1 MSKESRFRGSFDK
14 QHGKGDQTLWKPE
27 PHNLCHIY
35 WSLWRQLGWKKCL
48 LVIWKILGL
57 FVKILNA
64 DHKYSLLYRENLKKP
79 IQMQLSQKQK
89 FIFQFVSAFLKSR
102 LTFEHFQKKW
112 WPSWQLYLRNCRL
125 QKTWLNK
132 SLKSPI
138 SEDRSTS
145 NRVIGTKHC

>member
-1 MSKESRFRGSFDK
+1 MSKKSCFRGPFNK
-14 QHGKGDQTLWKPE
+14 KHGKRAETLLKSE
-27 PHNLCHIY
+27 RQHLYHIY
-35 WSLWRQLGWKKCL
+35 WSILRQFRWKKCL

-102 LTFEHFQKKW
+102 LTFEHFQRKW

-132 SLKSPI
+132 SLKSPV